1 MAKTIKNI
9 KQKKA
14 EETPLSKFKLE
25 DILPQKYHLLAV
37 ILVIVILFM
46 AFLNPL
52 YFGGK
57 TFESGDIIS
66 SKAMTPYILNHK
78 DGFTLWN
85 PLIFCGMPAYAIGIG
100 TVWFNV
106 IADIYNQVRTLYA
119 SLFSVEYVTWTFFLI
134 LLGIN
139 SFLLMKYLTKNTLVS
154 LFTALATSFSTGIIV
169 FLYIGHVTKLTSLCM
184 FPLVFLLLFRM
195 REKIKLIDFLLLII
209 IIQLM
214 LQGFHAQIIFYTFF
228 SVAIYFIY
236 FFLRGLIK
244 KEKNNQLNLLK
255 TAGLFA
261 VAAIIALLIQ
271 ADNITQIYQYTPYS
285 TRGGQSI
292 VEKSSSVENPSSSEY
307 YDYHTMWSF
316 SPGEVLTFIVP
327 SYYGF
332 GGSTYQG
339 SLSNDQPIDVNTYFG
354 QMPFVDVAMYMGVI
368 VFFLGL
374 FALLTRWREPLVQFF
389 GILAFV
395 SLLISFGKTFPV
407 LFNLLFYHL
416 PYFNK
421 FRVPSMILVLV
432 QLSFPILAGFGL
444 MKIIS
449 LKQFRDLR
457 TIKIIKNTAFVFGGL
472 FIISM
477 LLKGSVSDWFVG
489 RVSDYTAGIQQSQP
503 QMAQQFTALSSYMAD
518 MFTGDLLIALALL
531 ALTFWLAYSYINSKI
546 SRDIFVT
553 AVIALTIFDLFRI
566 DSRDEKY
573 VDNPDIKNMFNPP
586 DYVTAIKNQ
595 HDKEP
600 FRMLNIKQDRSLG
613 SLNNNSNFNAY
624 FMLEDFYG
632 YSAIKP
638 RGYQDLMD
646 VIGPVNETLWRML
659 NVKYIVSDQQIP
671 YPGFQSIYQ
680 QGKEYVYKNNDALQR
695 AYFVDSV
702 KSEPGLEVL
711 NEIKTNSFDPKNVAF
726 VDIKIP
732 KVNKPDSADYAN
744 ITEYKDETVALNVKA
759 TGNNFLFFG
768 DTYLPTGWKAYI
780 DGNKTEIY
788 KTNHDFMGIVVP
800 NGTHKVEF
808 VYAPTSFYISKYMAL
823 ILSSLVVLGVIIIS
837 LFEIKKSKKL
847 KAALE
852 SQEK

>member
-1 MAKTIKNI
+1 MAKTLKNI

-14 EETPLSKFKLE
+14 EETPFSKFKLE

-37 ILVIVILFM
+37 ILVIIILFL

-66 SKAMTPYILNHK
+66 SRSMEPYILNHK

-85 PLIFCGMPAYAIGIG
+85 PLIFCGMPAYAIGTS

-106 IADIYNQVRTLYA
+106 IADIYNAVRDVYTGI
-119 SLFSVEYVTWTFFLI
+119 FSVHYVTWTFFLI

-139 SFLLMKYLTKNTLVS
+139 SFLFMRYLTKNTLVS
-154 LFTALATSFSTGIIV
+154 LFTAVATSFSTGIIV

-184 FPLVFLLLFRM
+184 FPLVFLLLLRM
-195 REKIKLIDFLLLII
+195 RGKIKLIDFLLLII
-209 IIQLM
+209 TIQLM

-228 SVAIYFIY
+228 SVALYFIY
-236 FFLRGLIK
+236 FFLIALVK
-244 KEKNNQLNLLK
+244 KEKDIQANLLK

-261 VAAIIALLIQ
+261 VAAIVALLIQ
-271 ADNITQIYQYTPYS
+271 ADNLTQIYQYTPYS
-285 TRGGQSI
+285 TRGGKSI
-292 VEKSSSVENPSSSEY
+292 VENGVSVENSSSSEY

-339 SLSNDQPIDVNTYFG
+339 SLSNDQAVDVNTYFG

-457 TIKIIKNTAFVFGGL
+457 TIKIIKNSAFVFGGL

-518 MFTGDLLIALALL
+518 MFTGDLLIAFALL
-531 ALTFWLAYSYINSKI
+531 AITFWLAYSYINSKI

-595 HDKEP
+595 HNKEP

-613 SLNNNSNFNAY
+613 SLNNNSNYNAY

-646 VIGPVNETLWRML
+646 VVGPVNETLWRML

-680 QGKEYVYKNNDALQR
+680 QGKEYVYKNNDALPR

-702 KSEPGLEVL
+702 KSEPDLEVL

-726 VDIKIP
+726 VDVKFP
-732 KVNKPDSADYAN
+732 QVNRPDSSDYAN
-744 ITEYKDETVALNVKA
+744 ITEYKDETLKLNVKA

-768 DTYLPTGWKAYI
+768 DTYLPVGWKAYI
-780 DGNKTEIY
+780 DGKKTEIY

-800 NGTHKVEF
+800 NGIHKVEF
-808 VYAPTSFYISKYMAL
+808 DYAPTTFYISKYTAL
-823 ILSSLVVLGVIIIS
+823 TLSSLVVLGVIIIS

-847 KAALE
+847 KAAIE
-852 SQEK
+852 S